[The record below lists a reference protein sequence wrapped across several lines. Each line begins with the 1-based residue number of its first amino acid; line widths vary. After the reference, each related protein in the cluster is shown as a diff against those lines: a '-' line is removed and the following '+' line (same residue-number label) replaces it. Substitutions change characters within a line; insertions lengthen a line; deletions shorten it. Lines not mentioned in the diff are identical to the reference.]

1 MITRRHLLHCAAA
14 SAAAWAIPGRSRH
27 PSAAGPGAQRGLAM
41 LHGPHFELVIA
52 HQAMTLESRRTQA
65 ITING
70 CLPAPV
76 LRWREQ
82 DTVTLAVTN
91 RLDEPTS
98 IHWHG
103 ILLPNAMDGV
113 PGLTFAGIAPGE
125 TFTYR
130 IPVNQHGTYW
140 YHSHSGL
147 QQQSGHYGP
156 LIIDPAGADPIA
168 YDREHVVFLSDWTF
182 MRPERLFAI
191 LKKNPHSLNFQKRT
205 IRDNLQAIRNEG
217 LGAVLAD
224 RWRWGA
230 MRMAATDIADVGG
243 ATYRYLI
250 NGRTPAENE
259 TFLFTPG
266 ERVRLRLINGSAM
279 SMFNIRIPGL
289 PMTVVQADGQDV
301 EPIETDE
308 LQIATAET
316 YDVIVQPQ
324 QERAYTLM
332 AESIERL
339 GYTRATLA
347 PRFGMEAAVPPLRA
361 KPILTMRDMGMAHG
375 MAAAHAGQGSQQS
388 NHGMQSAMAA
398 MDHSSHR
405 ANVAMQHHDH
415 ARGVGVDHLAMQPSP
430 RLDEPGIGLEHMPHR
445 VLRYSELR
453 SLEAPKD
460 SKPPTR
466 HLELHLTG
474 NMERYMWSFDGLR
487 FSEVKDPIRFRYGE
501 RVRLVLVNDT
511 MMGHP
516 IHLHGMF
523 MELVNGHGR
532 HQPRKHTVLVKPGE
546 KLALEIKADAPGDW
560 AFHCHL
566 LYHMHAGMFQVVR
579 VSGDEA

>member
-1 MITRRHLLHCAAA
+1 MITRRHLLH
-14 SAAAWAIPGRSRH
+14 SAAATAVAWATPGRSRH
-27 PSAAGPGAQRGLAM
+27 PSAAEPGAHRGLAM

-52 HQAMTLESRRTQA
+52 HQAMTLEGHRTQA
-65 ITING
+65 TTING

-76 LRWREQ
+76 LRWREK

-91 RLDEPTS
+91 RLKEPTS

-130 IPVNQHGTYW
+130 IPVSQSGTYW

-156 LIIDPAGADPIA
+156 LIIDPAGPDPIA

-191 LKKNPHSLNFQKRT
+191 LKKDAHSLNFQKRT
-205 IRDNLQAIRNEG
+205 IRDNLDAIRRQG

-230 MRMAATDIADVGG
+230 MRMAASDIADVGG

-250 NGRTPAENE
+250 NGHTPLENE
-259 TFLFTPG
+259 TLLFTPG
-266 ERVRLRLINGSAM
+266 EQVRLRIINGSAM

-301 EPIETDE
+301 QPIETDE
-308 LQIATAET
+308 LQITTAET
-316 YDVIVQPQ
+316 YDVIVQPKQ
-324 QERAYTLM
+324 DQAYTFM

-339 GYTRATLA
+339 GYARATLA
-347 PRFGMEAAVPPLRA
+347 PRQGMQASVPPLRA
-361 KPILTMRDMGMAHG
+361 RPILTMRDMGMAHG
-375 MAAAHAGQGSQQS
+375 AAMTPAHAGHDHHQ
-388 NHGMQSAMAA
+388 GMQNESDMAT
-398 MDHSSHR
+398 MDHSTHQ
-405 ANVAMQHHDH
+405 AAMQRHDH
-415 ARGVGVDHLAMQPSP
+415 ARGAGVDHLVMQPSP
-430 RLDEPGIGLEHMPHR
+430 RLDEPGIGLGHMPHR

-453 SLEAPKD
+453 SLAANKD
-460 SKPPTR
+460 SKPPGR
-466 HLELHLTG
+466 HLEIHLTG

-487 FSEVKDPIRFRYGE
+487 FSEVKDPIRFQYGE
-501 RVRLVLVNDT
+501 KVRLVLVNDT

-523 MELVNGHGR
+523 MELVNGHGI
-532 HQPRKHTVLVKPGE
+532 HQPRKHTVLVKPAE
-546 KLALEIKADAPGDW
+546 KLALEISADAPGDW

-579 VSGDEA
+579 VSADRT